1 LATKVESDTERK
13 HTQDKVDEER
23 QHQIEAAIVRIM
35 KNRKLMEHNALI
47 AEVTTQLS
55 PRFLPNPVM
64 TKKRIEALIDREYL
78 ERSPDDR

>member
-1 LATKVESDTERK
+1 
-13 HTQDKVDEER
+13 
-23 QHQIEAAIVRIM
+23 M